1 MSTPEDRPVWENHPL
16 WSDRARLERIRQQ
29 MWIEIQKVMFPGRPR
44 RGLAHRERIELTV
57 VGGTSAEDVFSE
69 AVTALLRYVPE
80 GDVNWEAT
88 GNTIAQRRAVA
99 AVRKARK
106 HRRLPDGS
114 EVDITS
120 LEQSDQ
126 EGDPRYDRLAVS
138 DDAPDEE
145 ATDRALRADRLLA
158 FRAVADEI
166 LPQRDRDIVFR
177 AARGETYV
185 SISSAVNLSQ
195 QRVGQIDRESL
206 RKINARLRA
215 DPQYRRLYEPEGGTP
230 ND

>member
-1 MSTPEDRPVWENHPL
+1 MSTPDDRPVWESHPL
-16 WSDRARLERIRQQ
+16 WSDRARLDRIRQQ

-44 RGLAHRERIELTV
+44 RVLANRERTELTI
-57 VGGTSAEDVFSE
+57 VGGTSAEDAFSE
-69 AVTALLRYVPE
+69 AVSALLRYVPE
-80 GDVNWEAT
+80 GDVSWEAT

-106 HRRLPDGS
+106 HRRLSDGS
-114 EVDITS
+114 EIGITS
-120 LEQSDQ
+120 LNETDE
-126 EGDPRYDRLAVS
+126 EGDPIYDDVAVA

-158 FRAVADEI
+158 FRTVADEI
-166 LPQRDRDIVFR
+166 LPQRDRNIVFR

-185 SISSAVNLSQ
+185 SISDVVNLSP
-195 QRVGQIDRESL
+195 QRVGQIDRKSL
-206 RKINARLRA
+206 RKINARLRT

-230 ND
+230 DD